1 MVAFLSVLVEVA
13 SKARHCGYEAE
24 TGRGNMIAS
33 CDMENFYEKHCPRNR
48 ILNFDPD
55 IVARGKGVFNL
66 SDLMWGTYSNLETNL
81 RFSPKANRSHEVS
94 LMFGPSLPFV
104 RDGSLTLMEPN
115 NGFPSPPFMIVVP
128 ACYNIC
134 IMIQ

>member
-55 IVARGKGVFNL
+55 TVARGKGVFNL

-81 RFSPKANRSHEVS
+81 RFSPKANRFTRSVADVWSQFAIRKRWFTH
-94 LMFGPSLPFV
+94 L
-104 RDGSLTLMEPN
+104 DG
-115 NGFPSPPFMIVVP
+115 
-128 ACYNIC
+128 A
-134 IMIQ
+134 